1 MVLKDFW
8 QGLGRSARIGLVAGA
23 ATIVA
28 GTIALGAW
36 LLRTDYDVLFS
47 GLAPADA
54 AVMTAEL
61 DRLKVPYRLG
71 PDGTSILVDRATV
84 HGTRLKLLGKDLPL
98 RGAVGFELFNNSDF
112 GMTEFAQKINYQR
125 ALQGEITRTILSL
138 AEVESARVHLAL
150 PEEGLF
156 RRDASRAKASV
167 TLGLK
172 RNQTLRAE
180 QVSGIQRLISAAVPG
195 VSVQDVTIVDS
206 RGVALTR
213 AAGTDTIPDG
223 NQRLDLKRDI
233 ETHLARKATE
243 VLERAFGP
251 GRALTSVDVTL
262 NLNPVRVTT
271 EDHPTPPVRKGEV
284 PTGVVVRE
292 RETIKD
298 DSALL
303 ANRKDAPAT
312 SPGSSHR
319 ETEYQVGRRVEQ
331 VVSQPG
337 SIERLQVVAVVQA
350 PLRPGQLE
358 QLRALVGAAVGLSPQ
373 RGDVIVVQSLD
384 GMADSASPSVSPAV
398 ALGGAEAGQT
408 LAAAMPSGSSSSAA
422 AVAPAQAS
430 ATQAIVA
437 LAGLLALAAVASLLL
452 QHRRTRAGAAPLL
465 LERPMTPAQRAQ
477 ALAKMQQWLGEV
489 PHGR

>member
-1 MVLKDFW
+1 MGKEMPLH
-8 QGLGRSARIGLVAGA
+8 GA
-23 ATIVA
+23 A
-28 GTIALGAW
+28 
-36 LLRTDYDVLFS
+36 
-47 GLAPADA
+47 
-54 AVMTAEL
+54 
-61 DRLKVPYRLG
+61 
-71 PDGTSILVDRATV
+71 
-84 HGTRLKLLGKDLPL
+84 
-98 RGAVGFELFNNSDF
+98 GFELFNNGDF
-112 GMTEFAQKINYQR
+112 GMTEFAQKVNYQR

-150 PEEGLF
+150 PDEGLF
-156 RRDASRAKASV
+156 RREQSRAKASV

-195 VSVQDVTIVDS
+195 VAVQDVTIVDS

-213 AAGTDTIPDG
+213 SAGPDALPDG

-233 ETHLARKATE
+233 ETHLSRKATE
-243 VLERAFGP
+243 VLERAFGA

-262 NLNPVRVTT
+262 NLNQVRVTT
-271 EDHPTPPVRKGEV
+271 EDVTTPPVRKGEV
-284 PTGVVVRE
+284 PSGVVVRE

-298 DSALL
+298 ESALL
-303 ANRKDAPAT
+303 AGRRGDAPAAG
-312 SPGSSHR
+312 PGSSHR

-350 PLRPGQLE
+350 PLKPGQLE

-384 GMADSASPSVSPAV
+384 GMAD
-398 ALGGAEAGQT
+398 
-408 LAAAMPSGSSSSAA
+408 AA
-422 AVAPAQAS
+422 AVPAIDAGAAMSLAAQGPAPAAS
-430 ATQAIVA
+430 AGTPGQLAAGGTATQAIA
-437 LAGLLALAAVASLLL
+437 GMAGLLGLAAILSLGFAHRRGRMRSPALAAS
-452 QHRRTRAGAAPLL
+452 AAPQA
-465 LERPMTPAQRAQ
+465 MTPAQREA
-477 ALAKMQQWLGEV
+477 ALLKVRQWLDEV

>member
-1 MVLKDFW
+1 VVLKDFW
-8 QGLGRSARIGLVAGA
+8 QGLGRSARVGLGVGA
-23 ATIVA
+23 AVIVA
-28 GTIALGAW
+28 GTIAAGAW

-61 DRLKVPYRLG
+61 DRLKLPYELG
-71 PDGTSILVDRATV
+71 ADGTSILVDRATV

-167 TLGLK
+167 TLGL
-172 RNQTLRAE
+172 RRDQTLRAE

-195 VSVQDVTIVDS
+195 VAVQDVTIIDS

-213 AAGTDTIPDG
+213 TAGSDTIPDG

-233 ETHLARKATE
+233 EMHLARKATE
-243 VLERAFGP
+243 VLERAFGA

-262 NLNPVRVTT
+262 NLNQVRVTT
-271 EDHPTPPVRKGEV
+271 EDVTTPPARKGEV
-284 PTGVVVRE
+284 PAGIVVRE

-298 DSALL
+298 ESALL
-303 ANRKDAPAT
+303 AGRKDASAAG
-312 SPGSSHR
+312 PGSSHR

-337 SIERLQVVAVVQA
+337 SIERMQVVAVVQA
-350 PLRPGQLE
+350 PLRPGQME

-384 GMADSASPSVSPAV
+384 GMVDAASPAV
-398 ALGGAEAGQT
+398 AHTTALTLPADGSQT
-408 LAAAMPSGSSSSAA
+408 LTAAVPAAAGSAGTAA
-422 AVAPAQAS
+422 PMQAS
-430 ATQAIVA
+430 ATHAIAA
-437 LAGLLALAAVASLLL
+437 LAGLLALAALASLLL
-452 QHRRTRAGAAPLL
+452 QHRRTRPAAKPASLG
-465 LERPMTPAQRAQ
+465 EPMTAAQRTQ
-477 ALAKMQQWLGEV
+477 ALAKVQQWLGEV

>member
-1 MVLKDFW
+1 MLKDFW
-8 QGLGRSARIGLVAGA
+8 QGLGRSARIGLTAGAVAIVA
-23 ATIVA
+23 ATIGA
-28 GTIALGAW
+28 GAW

-47 GLAPADA
+47 GLSPADA

-61 DRLKVPYRLG
+61 DRMKLPYELG
-71 PDGTSILVDRATV
+71 ADGTSILVDRATV

-150 PEEGLF
+150 PDEGLF
-156 RRDASRAKASV
+156 RREQSRAKASV
-167 TLGLK
+167 TLALK

-195 VSVQDVTIVDS
+195 VAVQDVTIVDS

-213 AAGTDTIPDG
+213 SAGPDALPDG

-243 VLERAFGP
+243 VLERAFGA

-262 NLNPVRVTT
+262 NLNQVRVTT
-271 EDHPTPPVRKGEV
+271 EDVTTPPVRKGEV
-284 PTGVVVRE
+284 PSGVVVRE

-303 ANRKDAPAT
+303 AGRRGDEPAAG
-312 SPGSSHR
+312 PGSSHR

-350 PLRPGQLE
+350 PLKPGQLE

-384 GMADSASPSVSPAV
+384 GMADGVATPALDAGPAASMLAQAPVPGASAS
-398 ALGGAEAGQT
+398 
-408 LAAAMPSGSSSSAA
+408 
-422 AVAPAQAS
+422 APAQPVAGGA
-430 ATQAIVA
+430 ATQAITAMAGA
-437 LAGLLALAAVASLLL
+437 LGLAAILSLLL
-452 QHRRTRAGAAPLL
+452 QYRRARTRPPAAAAPQA
-465 LERPMTPAQRAQ
+465 MTAAQREE
-477 ALAKMQQWLGEV
+477 ALQKVRQWLEEV

>member
-1 MVLKDFW
+1 VLKEFW
-8 QGLGRSARIGLVAGA
+8 QGLGRSARIGLGVGA
-23 ATIVA
+23 AVIVA
-28 GTIALGAW
+28 GTIAAGTW
-36 LLRTDYDVLFS
+36 LLSTDYDVLFS
-47 GLAPADA
+47 GLTPADA

-61 DRLKVPYRLG
+61 DRLKVPYELG
-71 PDGTSILVDRATV
+71 ADGTSILVDRATV

-172 RNQTLRAE
+172 RDQTLRPE

-195 VSVQDVTIVDS
+195 VAVQDVTIVDS

-213 AAGTDTIPDG
+213 AAGSDVIPDG

-233 ETHLARKATE
+233 EMHLARKATE
-243 VLERAFGP
+243 VLERAFGA

-262 NLNPVRVTT
+262 NLNQVRVTT
-271 EDHPTPPVRKGEV
+271 EDVTTPPARKGEV
-284 PTGVVVRE
+284 PSGIVVRE

-303 ANRKDAPAT
+303 AGRKDAAAV

-384 GMADSASPSVSPAV
+384 GMADAAPPSTLPATFAAPPDAAQALTAIGPAPAGSAN
-398 ALGGAEAGQT
+398 
-408 LAAAMPSGSSSSAA
+408 AAAPT
-422 AVAPAQAS
+422 QAS
-430 ATQAIVA
+430 ASQAIAA

-452 QHRRTRAGAAPLL
+452 QHRRARAGAAPSTPA
-465 LERPMTPAQRAQ
+465 EPMTPAQRAQ
-477 ALAKMQQWLGEV
+477 ALAKVQQWLGEV
-489 PHGR
+489 PHAR